1 MQKRL
6 ETLPRKEETG
16 LIYENFSGTQAESTV
31 WWHKQFIIK
40 KLQIKKEK
48 LRQ

>member
-1 MQKRL
+1 MKTFQ
-6 ETLPRKEETG
+6 G
-16 LIYENFSGTQAESTV
+16 LQAESTV